1 MSYTFSS
8 IKKQIPSKEES
19 KQLFRSFSPKEWVLF
34 CVLLIAIVG
43 SVFSILI
50 SINNTFLVD
59 VARQGGSVSEG
70 IVGTPRFVNPV
81 LAISDSDR
89 DITMLVYSG
98 LMRKNPD
105 GTLIPDLA
113 ETYSVSDNGLE
124 YTFKLKNNLEFQ
136 DKTPVTANDI
146 AFTIAKI
153 KDPIIKS
160 PKKANWDG
168 VTAEV
173 VDAQTI
179 KFTLKQ
185 KYAGFLENTTVGIL
199 PEHLWKD
206 FTPEEFG
213 LSKLNT
219 KGIGS
224 GPFSIKNISE
234 GSDGIP
240 EYYELKGFKKFALG
254 EPYIKTLVIRFY
266 AGEKELIDALKNGSV
281 NAINEINPSEAKKLE
296 SDSKYEIS
304 TTPLPRVFGLYFNQT
319 EAPIFTDKNV
329 RKAISLV
336 IDRKAIIDN
345 ILSGY
350 GTEIDSPL
358 PPELLSEEIDPS
370 EKPHFDQDI
379 EQAET
384 LLKSS
389 GWSKNSL
396 GIWEKKDKKQ
406 TKTLTFSIATSDT
419 PELKNTAM
427 MIKDALVNFGIST
440 EVKVFE
446 IGTLNQ
452 SIIRPRKYDALF
464 FGQIVNHETDLYAF
478 WHSSQRNDPGLNIAM
493 YTSAKVDSLL
503 ENAGTTLD
511 DEKREKIYKDIEK
524 EIQNDIPAVFIY
536 SPDFIYIHK
545 DKILGQKINKI
556 TTPAMRFTDV
566 YSWYREIDH
575 VWKIFAN
582 K

>member
-1 MSYTFSS
+1 MSSTFSS
-8 IKKQIPSKEES
+8 IKKHIPSREES
-19 KQLFRSFSPKEWVLF
+19 LLVFRSLSLKEWALF
-34 CVLLIAIVG
+34 CILVVIILISII
-43 SVFSILI
+43 SILI
-50 SINNTFLVD
+50 SINKNFLVE
-59 VARQGGSVSEG
+59 VAKSGGSVSEG
-70 IVGTPRFVNPV
+70 VIGTPRFVNPV

-89 DITMLVYSG
+89 DLTTLVYSG

-105 GTLIPDLA
+105 GILINDLA
-113 ETYSVSDNGLE
+113 EKYTVSENGLE
-124 YTFKLKNNLEFQ
+124 YTFTLKKDLEFQ
-136 DKTPVTANDI
+136 DKTPVTANDV

-168 VTAEV
+168 ITTEV
-173 VDAQTI
+173 IDAQTI
-179 KFTLKQ
+179 KFILKQ

-206 FTPEEFG
+206 LTPEEFG
-213 LSKLNT
+213 LSKQNIN
-219 KGIGS
+219 GIGS
-224 GPFSIKNISE
+224 GPFLIKNINESN
-234 GSDGIP
+234 DGIP
-240 EYYELKGFKKFALG
+240 QYYELKGFGKFALG
-254 EPYIKTLVIRFY
+254 KPYLKTLFIKFY

-281 NAINEINPSEAKKLE
+281 DAISEITPSEAQKLE
-296 SDSKYEIS
+296 DGRYKIS

-350 GTEIDSPL
+350 GTEINGPF
-358 PPELLSEEIDPS
+358 PPQLLNREEISAGD
-370 EKPHFDQDI
+370 KPHFNQNI

-384 LLKSS
+384 LLKAS
-389 GWSKNSL
+389 GWIKNSV

-406 TKTLTFSIATSDT
+406 TKTLAFSIATSDT

-427 MIKDALVNFGIST
+427 MIKDALVTFGIST

-503 ENAGTTLD
+503 ENAGSTLD
-511 DEKREKIYKDIEK
+511 
-524 EIQNDIPAVFIY
+524 ND
-536 SPDFIYIHK
+536 K
-545 DKILGQKINKI
+545 
-556 TTPAMRFTDV
+556 
-566 YSWYREIDH
+566 
-575 VWKIFAN
+575 
-582 K
+582 

>member
-1 MSYTFSS
+1 MSSTFSS
-8 IKKQIPSKEES
+8 IKKQIPSREEG
-19 KQLFRSFSPKEWVLF
+19 KRLFRSFSTKEWVLF
-34 CVLLIAIVG
+34 CALLIAILG
-43 SVFSILI
+43 SVISILI
-50 SINNTFLVD
+50 SINNTFLTD
-59 VARQGGSVSEG
+59 VPKHGGSVSEG

-89 DITMLVYSG
+89 DLTMLVYSG

-105 GTLIPDLA
+105 GILISDLA
-113 ETYSVSDNGLE
+113 EKYSLSENGLE
-124 YTFKLKNNLEFQ
+124 YTFTLKKDLEFQ
-136 DKTPVTANDI
+136 DKTPITANDV

-168 VTAEV
+168 VTTEV

-206 FTPEEFG
+206 LTPEEFG
-213 LSKLNT
+213 LSKQNIN
-219 KGIGS
+219 GIGS
-224 GPFSIKNISE
+224 GPFLIKNISE
-234 GSDGIP
+234 SNDGIP
-240 EYYELKGFKKFALG
+240 QYYELKTFKKFALG
-254 EPYIKTLVIRFY
+254 EPYLKTLFIKFY

-281 NAINEINPSEAKKLE
+281 DAINEITPSEAQKLE
-296 SDSKYEIS
+296 NSRYEIT

-350 GTEIDSPL
+350 GTEINSPF
-358 PPELLSEEIDPS
+358 PPRLLNREEIS
-370 EKPHFDQDI
+370 EGDKPHFDQDLA
-379 EQAET
+379 QAET
-384 LLKSS
+384 LLKAS
-389 GWSKNSL
+389 GWNKNSL

-406 TKTLTFSIATSDT
+406 TKTLAFSIATSDT

-427 MIKDALVNFGIST
+427 MIKDSLVAFGIST

-478 WHSSQRNDPGLNIAM
+478 WHSSQRNDRFL
-493 YTSAKVDSLL
+493 
-503 ENAGTTLD
+503 
-511 DEKREKIYKDIEK
+511 
-524 EIQNDIPAVFIY
+524 
-536 SPDFIYIHK
+536 YI
-545 DKILGQKINKI
+545 I
-556 TTPAMRFTDV
+556 
-566 YSWYREIDH
+566 
-575 VWKIFAN
+575 
-582 K
+582 

>member
-1 MSYTFSS
+1 MSSTFSS
-8 IKKQIPSKEES
+8 IKNQIPSREEG
-19 KQLFRSFSPKEWVLF
+19 KQLFRSFSIKEWVLF
-34 CVLLIAIVG
+34 CILVLIILG
-43 SVFSILI
+43 SVISILI
-50 SINNTFLVD
+50 SINKTFLID
-59 VARQGGSVSEG
+59 VPKHGGSVSEG

-89 DITMLVYSG
+89 DLTMLVYSG
-98 LMRKNPD
+98 LMRKAPE
-105 GTLIPDLA
+105 GTLINDLA
-113 ETYSVSDNGLE
+113 EKYSVSENGLE
-124 YTFKLKNNLEFQ
+124 YTFTLKKDLEFQ
-136 DKTPVTANDI
+136 DKTPLTANDV
-146 AFTIAKI
+146 AFTISKI

-168 VTAEV
+168 VTTEV
-173 VDAQTI
+173 IDAQTI

-199 PEHLWKD
+199 PEHLWKNL
-206 FTPEEFG
+206 TPEEFG
-213 LSKLNT
+213 LSKQNIN
-219 KGIGS
+219 GIGS

-234 GSDGIP
+234 SSDGIP
-240 EYYELKGFKKFALG
+240 QYYELRAFKKFALG
-254 EPYIKTLVIRFY
+254 GPYLKTLFIKFY
-266 AGEKELIDALKNGSV
+266 AGEKELIDALKSGSV
-281 NAINEINPSEAKKLE
+281 DAINEITPSEAQKLE
-296 SDSKYEIS
+296 NSRYEIT

-350 GTEIDSPL
+350 GTEINSPF
-358 PPELLSEEIDPS
+358 PPRLLNREEIS
-370 EKPHFDQDI
+370 EGDKPHFEQDLA
-379 EQAET
+379 QAET
-384 LLKSS
+384 LLKAS
-389 GWSKNSL
+389 GWNKNSL

-406 TKTLTFSIATSDT
+406 TKTLAFSIATSDT

-427 MIKDALVNFGIST
+427 MIKDSLVAFGIST

-503 ENAGTTLD
+503 ENAGSTLD
-511 DEKREKIYKDIEK
+511 DDKRTKIYTDIEK
-524 EIQNDIPAVFIY
+524 EIQNDIPAVFVY
-536 SPDFIYIHK
+536 SPDFIYIHR

-575 VWKIFAN
+575 VWKIFAKN
-582 K
+582 

>member
-1 MSYTFSS
+1 MYSPFSS
-8 IKKQIPSKEES
+8 IKKQIPSHEES
-19 KQLFRSFSPKEWVLF
+19 RRLFRSFSFKEWILF
-34 CVLLIAIVG
+34 CILLAVITG
-43 SVFSILI
+43 SIISILI
-50 SINNTFLVD
+50 SINKSFLVD
-59 VARQGGSVSEG
+59 IPHQGGSVSEG

-89 DITMLVYSG
+89 DLTMLVYSG
-98 LMRKNPD
+98 LMRKNPE
-105 GTLIPDLA
+105 GTLTPDLA
-113 ETYSVSDNGLE
+113 EKYTVSENGLE
-124 YTFKLKNNLEFQ
+124 YIFTLKKDLEFQ
-136 DKTPVTANDI
+136 DETPITANDV
-146 AFTIAKI
+146 AFTISKI

-168 VTAEV
+168 IT
-173 VDAQTI
+173 VDVIDSQTI

-185 KYAGFLENTTVGIL
+185 KYAGFLENTTIGVL

-206 FTPEEFG
+206 LTPEEFG
-213 LSKLNT
+213 LSKLN
-219 KGIGS
+219 IQSFGS

-234 GSDGIP
+234 SNDGIP
-240 EYYELKGFKKFALG
+240 QYYELRGFKKFALG
-254 EPYIKTLVIRFY
+254 EPYLKTLYIKFY
-266 AGEKELIDALKNGSV
+266 AGEKELIDALKSGSV
-281 NAINEINPSEAKKLE
+281 DAINEITPSEAQKLE
-296 SDSKYEIS
+296 NSRYTIS

-336 IDRKAIIDN
+336 IDRKAIINDV
-345 ILSGY
+345 LSGY
-350 GTEIDSPL
+350 GTEINSPL
-358 PPELLSEEIDPS
+358 PPGLLNRGEISEGD
-370 EKPHFDQDI
+370 KPHFDQDLA
-379 EQAET
+379 QAET
-384 LLKSS
+384 LLKAS
-389 GWSKNSL
+389 GWNKNSL
-396 GIWEKKDKKQ
+396 GIWEKKDKKE
-406 TKTLTFSIATSDT
+406 TKTLSFSIATSDT

-427 MIKDALVNFGIST
+427 MIKDALVAFGIST

-511 DEKREKIYKDIEK
+511 DDKRTKLYSDIEK
-524 EIQNDIPAVFIY
+524 EIQNDMPAVFIY
-536 SPDFIYIHK
+536 SPDFIYIHR
-545 DKILGQKINKI
+545 DKILGQTINKI

-575 VWKIFAN
+575 VWKIFAKN
-582 K
+582 